1 MSALT
6 AALAYAKLGIRV
18 FPIGHKTKVPLI
30 EAWPDLASTDIDT
43 ITNWWSK
50 THKGAGIGIATGKT
64 ANGLFFVLDVDDK
77 DGKSG
82 SDVLHDLETEQGKLP
97 DTVTVLTPTGGRH
110 LYFLTNVEIRND
122 AGKRLGQGLDIRG
135 NGGYVCAPPSTH
147 PNGKQYAF
155 EHGSAIGDIKPA
167 PAPPWLIHRLTT
179 QPKVDRAKPRD
190 HDDFLHD
197 PNLPSSR
204 YNTNTN
210 WHELLMADGWKH
222 AYHKDGADYY
232 TRPGK
237 DHGVS
242 ASVNHDGNDS
252 LIVFSSNAPIPEG
265 GYSRF
270 GYYAQT
276 RHGGDWKKASNEYL
290 NINPTPITTTPDQLL
305 NMLIDWTN
313 FWNEEHIEEDWI
325 AYPLIARARQTA
337 LFAVA
342 KVGKS
347 YLSLACV
354 AALATGKAIFGRPAQ
369 PPVHV
374 LYLDY
379 EMTQGDLMERLEQL
393 GYTNQD
399 DLTHLHYALIPSLP
413 PLNTYEGAAEVMK
426 LVELTGAEVVVIDTT
441 GRAVEGEENSADTYR
456 EFARTTGL
464 ALKAKGIALLRT
476 DHAGKDKGKSGQ
488 RGSSAKNDDVD
499 LVYHMERE
507 AHTIKLTRL
516 FSRISW
522 APAEVNLV
530 EEQLDGDVRPIRL
543 QDADRTFT
551 AKQLELAQ
559 AICTHFP
566 HIKPGQRHKKSRQLK
581 EQLRTAGIKFDGS
594 NFGPAMDAIH
604 QNRIHQP
611 LP

>member
-30 EAWPDLASTDIDT
+30 EGWPDLASTDIDT

-64 ANGLFFVLDVDDK
+64 ANGLFFVLDIDDK

-97 DTVTVLTPTGGRH
+97 DTVTVLTPTRGRH

-242 ASVNHDGNDS
+242 ASVNHDGNDA

-276 RHGGDWKKASNEYL
+276 RHGGDWKKPATNTSTSTPPQSPPH
-290 NINPTPITTTPDQLL
+290 PTNSSTCSSTGPTSGTKNTSKKTGSPTHSSHAPDKQ
-305 NMLIDWTN
+305 
-313 FWNEEHIEEDWI
+313 H
-325 AYPLIARARQTA
+325 
-337 LFAVA
+337 
-342 KVGKS
+342 
-347 YLSLACV
+347 
-354 AALATGKAIFGRPAQ
+354 
-369 PPVHV
+369 
-374 LYLDY
+374 
-379 EMTQGDLMERLEQL
+379 
-393 GYTNQD
+393 
-399 DLTHLHYALIPSLP
+399 
-413 PLNTYEGAAEVMK
+413 
-426 LVELTGAEVVVIDTT
+426 
-441 GRAVEGEENSADTYR
+441 
-456 EFARTTGL
+456 
-464 ALKAKGIALLRT
+464 
-476 DHAGKDKGKSGQ
+476 
-488 RGSSAKNDDVD
+488 SS
-499 LVYHMERE
+499 
-507 AHTIKLTRL
+507 
-516 FSRISW
+516 
-522 APAEVNLV
+522 
-530 EEQLDGDVRPIRL
+530 Q
-543 QDADRTFT
+543 
-551 AKQLELAQ
+551 
-559 AICTHFP
+559 
-566 HIKPGQRHKKSRQLK
+566 
-581 EQLRTAGIKFDGS
+581 
-594 NFGPAMDAIH
+594 
-604 QNRIHQP
+604 
-611 LP
+611 

>member
-1 MSALT
+1 
-6 AALAYAKLGIRV
+6 
-18 FPIGHKTKVPLI
+18 
-30 EAWPDLASTDIDT
+30 
-43 ITNWWSK
+43 
-50 THKGAGIGIATGKT
+50 
-64 ANGLFFVLDVDDK
+64 
-77 DGKSG
+77 
-82 SDVLHDLETEQGKLP
+82 LHDLETDHGKLP

-110 LYFLTNVEIRND
+110 LYFMTNVEIRND

-147 PNGKQYAF
+147 PNGKTYAF

-167 PAPPWLIHRLTT
+167 DAPDWLIKRLTI
-179 QPKVDRAKPRD
+179 QPKLDRAKPRD

-204 YNTNTN
+204 YNANTN
-210 WHELLMADGWKH
+210 WHELLTADGWKH
-222 AYHKDGADYY
+222 AYTKDEADLY

-242 ASVNHDGNDS
+242 ASVNHDNNDA

-313 FWNEEHIEEDWI
+313 FWNEEHIQEDWI

-354 AALATGKAIFGRPAQ
+354 AALCTGKPIFGRPAQ

-393 GYTNQD
+393 GYTDKD
-399 DLTHLHYALIPSLP
+399 DLSHLHYALIPSLP
-413 PLNTYEGAAEVMK
+413 PLNTYEGSAEVMK

-522 APAEVNLV
+522 APAEVELI

-543 QDADRTFT
+543 ADADRTYT

-566 HIKPGQRHKKSRQLK
+566 HIKPGQTHKKSRALKAQLK
-581 EQLRTAGIKFDGS
+581 ALGIPVNS
-594 NFGPAMDAIH
+594 NNYGPAMDAIA
-604 QNRIHQP
+604 QNRIHNP